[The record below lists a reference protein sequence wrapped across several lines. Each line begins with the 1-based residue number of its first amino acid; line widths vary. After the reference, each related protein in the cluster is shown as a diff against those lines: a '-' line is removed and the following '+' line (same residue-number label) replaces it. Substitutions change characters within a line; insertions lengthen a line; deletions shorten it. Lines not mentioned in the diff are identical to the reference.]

1 MKTSIPGNP
10 GLTISTDQYL
20 AEVRAAIADLRSS
33 RGENII
39 QVWYCKTIQN
49 HKGLFITDAFD
60 GHFYECTYNGDQG
73 ELYVDDYVKR
83 AKHTVYNVSRKGGIA

>member
-1 MKTSIPGNP
+1 MQTTVPGNP

-20 AEVRAAIADLRSS
+20 AEVRAAIAGMRSS
-33 RGENII
+33 KRESVIP
-39 QVWYCKTIQN
+39 VWYCKTIQN

-60 GHFYECTYNGDQG
+60 GHFYECTYNGDRG

-83 AKHTVYNVSRKGGIA
+83 AKHTVYVGGKGEAV